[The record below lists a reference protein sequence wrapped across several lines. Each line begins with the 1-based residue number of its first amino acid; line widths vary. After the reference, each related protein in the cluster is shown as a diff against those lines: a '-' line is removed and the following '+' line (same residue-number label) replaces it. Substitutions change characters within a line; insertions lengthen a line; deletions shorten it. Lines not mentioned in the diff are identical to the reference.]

1 MGRSAPVPRGT
12 LPLAVSAAWGPPS
25 RSQGANHTHFD
36 WPSVPRRQV
45 LLFHASACDELTPPI
60 HRTPPGPHAGSSLAG
75 GRGGTPAR
83 PLSRGPG
90 PILGFGAVF
99 KISDASAVVHTRSSS
114 RHSPGPVLPGLFP
127 KRSPRRLLTAAASG
141 GLGSPPARRARR
153 VNLHHWHSTVRAGGF
168 YVTITLLSGHTTCPD
183 VVGRQLPKTANGAI
197 CRAKRSQLLQK
208 TSVSRVP
215 RTARRRGCLRTA
227 SARVG
232 AVLRCGQ
239 GGDDRLRH
247 FM

>member
-25 RSQGANHTHFD
+25 RNQGANHTHFD

-99 KISDASAVVHTRSSS
+99 KIFDASAVVHTRSSS

-168 YVTITLLSGHTTCPD
+168 YVTITLLSGHTTWPD
-183 VVGRQLPKTANGAI
+183 APNM
-197 CRAKRSQLLQK
+197 
-208 TSVSRVP
+208 TS
-215 RTARRRGCLRTA
+215 T
-227 SARVG
+227 
-232 AVLRCGQ
+232 
-239 GGDDRLRH
+239 
-247 FM
+247 